1 MAVYMI
7 FEYGKR
13 FRCAPSFNNLV
24 VLLVLNS
31 YTPAIQSRIEI
42 VSGTCLLE
50 AYVYIIM
57 PRVIRVTAKCFNVE
71 CCRPRTN
78 FSVMRDAVKDP

>member
-1 MAVYMI
+1 MSQPNNI
-7 FEYGKR
+7 NSSTF
-13 FRCAPSFNNLV
+13 SFK
-24 VLLVLNS
+24 